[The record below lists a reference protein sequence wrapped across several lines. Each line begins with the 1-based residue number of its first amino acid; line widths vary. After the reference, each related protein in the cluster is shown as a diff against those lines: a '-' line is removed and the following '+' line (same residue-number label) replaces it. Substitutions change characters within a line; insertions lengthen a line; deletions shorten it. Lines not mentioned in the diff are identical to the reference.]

1 MDQYIVPFPDATDP
15 ALLVCGG
22 SNVAVTYPENNLIC
36 FCPAQFNVITTFA
49 ELPKQ
54 PTLDPLSPD
63 MMDAFRT
70 ISGSFLHEYTHIIG
84 RLGKLSIVANNA
96 QLPNCIH
103 QSTGM
108 LRTPSTRSISSLNT
122 MGSPQP
128 LSCQHLWESRTL
140 LEMPTATNRLLL
152 R

>member
-70 ISGSFLHEYTHIIG
+70 ISGSFLHEYTHLIRSAADSFAWSVHITK
-84 RLGKLSIVANNA
+84 RSNEIPCFKALG
-96 QLPNCIH
+96 
-103 QSTGM
+103 M
-108 LRTPSTRSISSLNT
+108 
-122 MGSPQP
+122 SP
-128 LSCQHLWESRTL
+128 
-140 LEMPTATNRLLL
+140 
-152 R
+152 